1 MLSNFVVSYF
11 FKIIARSFNNI
22 LYTEFLFDFVKRD
35 GGWAHFVTQSTAAG
49 LYTTFLEALQRPD
62 KICIIPICDQLH
74 WTILIQKFT
83 GNAWRIFFADSM
95 LAGSDHRLSQWKALF
110 QDDTL
115 FTGEWTKI
123 KIIPQT
129 ELECGARVCLHGL
142 CLALSTYNSSR
153 IMNNITRVRNLA
165 ARSRTMVSNICNDG
179 QWTSQ
184 AWLTSIIGPQQ
195 TQPALVT
202 TASTLESSLEY

>member
-1 MLSNFVVSYF
+1 MIGFCFLIFLRF
-11 FKIIARSFNNI
+11 FL
-22 LYTEFLFDFVKRD
+22 LYLPP
-35 GGWAHFVTQSTAAG
+35 G
-49 LYTTFLEALQRPD
+49 LWKPP
-62 KICIIPICDQLH
+62 IPI
-74 WTILIQKFT
+74 
-83 GNAWRIFFADSM
+83 
-95 LAGSDHRLSQWKALF
+95 
-110 QDDTL
+110 
-115 FTGEWTKI
+115 WTKI

-165 ARSRTMVSNICNDG
+165 ARSRTMISNICNDG

>member
-1 MLSNFVVSYF
+1 MLSNFVVSFF

-49 LYTTFLEALQRPD
+49 LYTTFLEALQQPD

-74 WTILIQKFT
+74 WTILIRKFT

-95 LAGSDHRLSQWKALF
+95 LAGSDHRLSQLKALF

-115 FTGEWTKI
+115 FTGE
-123 KIIPQT
+123 
-129 ELECGARVCLHGL
+129 
-142 CLALSTYNSSR
+142 
-153 IMNNITRVRNLA
+153 
-165 ARSRTMVSNICNDG
+165 
-179 QWTSQ
+179 
-184 AWLTSIIGPQQ
+184 
-195 TQPALVT
+195 
-202 TASTLESSLEY
+202 